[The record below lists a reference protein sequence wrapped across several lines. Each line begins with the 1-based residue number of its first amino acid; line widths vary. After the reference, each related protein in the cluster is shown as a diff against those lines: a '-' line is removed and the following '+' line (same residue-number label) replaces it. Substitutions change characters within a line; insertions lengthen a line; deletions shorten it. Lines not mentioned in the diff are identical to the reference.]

1 MEKNQQQNLVNEFNN
16 NDLMKQQ
23 VQGLLD
29 AFQKKAAESIKRI
42 AAEQGVAPTDIM
54 FAGRGGSS
62 HFYTLLEAAFKGY
75 AMKFECAET
84 DVQFA
89 INFKEQTPG
98 KGDFQI
104 FTQIYRDYEPVID
117 FRFLEAE
124 EQTDLDNYIVSIV
137 KDITTRHNFVEKGF
151 DYGDLSLIFYRLE
164 KDETIR
170 LGVFMP
176 DAEGALQKVETILPD
191 KFDINGPKMVYF
203 EIWKKGT
210 PFCLAN
216 FAMDILGMSFP
227 IDDGTE
233 KAMRFILGG
242 NAEMNL
248 QQFGITIPARKGRIY
263 ELAEKLNLKADNV
276 MIGLFMET
284 TEEEGENLNID
295 AFEITAEN
303 KAVRKNLEKVLFEED
318 AKATELKP
326 AELEKEITE
335 NA

>member
-1 MEKNQQQNLVNEFNN
+1 MEKNQQQSLVNEFNN

-29 AFQKKAAESIKRI
+29 AFQKKAAESIKNI
-42 AAEQGVAPTDIM
+42 AALEGVSETDIM
-54 FAGRGGSS
+54 FAGRGGNH
-62 HFYTLLEAAFKGY
+62 HFYTLLQAAFKGY

-98 KGDFQI
+98 KGDFQL

-164 KDETIR
+164 KDEVIR

-176 DAEGALQKVETILPD
+176 DAEGALGKVETILPD

-210 PFCLAN
+210 LLRPAN
-216 FAMDILGMSFP
+216 FALDVLGMSFP

-248 QQFGITIPARKGRIY
+248 PQFGITIPARKGRIY
-263 ELAEKLNLKADNV
+263 ELAEKLNLKPANV
-276 MIGLFMET
+276 MVGLFMET
-284 TEEEGENLNID
+284 DLEAGTKLNID
-295 AFEITAEN
+295 AFEITNEGQ
-303 KAVRKNLEKVLFEED
+303 AVRKNLEKVLFEDDTVANEP
-318 AKATELKP
+318 ATP
-326 AELEKEITE
+326 VITQEITE
-335 NA
+335 PA